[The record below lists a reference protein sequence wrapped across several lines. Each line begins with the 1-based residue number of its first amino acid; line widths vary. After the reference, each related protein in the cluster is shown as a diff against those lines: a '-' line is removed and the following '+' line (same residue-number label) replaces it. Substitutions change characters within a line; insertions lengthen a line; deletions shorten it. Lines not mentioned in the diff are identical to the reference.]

1 MVRYNKPWKILI
13 DRVWRMSIKSDL
25 SDTDFV
31 IIRMGVENGAY
42 K

>member
-1 MVRYNKPWKILI
+1 
-13 DRVWRMSIKSDL
+13 MSIKSDL

-42 K
+42 KYYNDEV